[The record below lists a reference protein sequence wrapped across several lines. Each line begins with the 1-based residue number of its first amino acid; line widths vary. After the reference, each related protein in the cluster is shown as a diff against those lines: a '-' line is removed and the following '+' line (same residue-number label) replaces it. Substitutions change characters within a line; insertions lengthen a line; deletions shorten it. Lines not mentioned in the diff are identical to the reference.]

1 MQATDP
7 TARPNHAVL
16 RVALV
21 ALALPLL
28 IACIAL
34 WWWDREPNLV
44 NPSTPPRTEQV
55 AMKRPM
61 TPGAATTISVIR
73 AVQGLAGRHA
83 HPLRGHHHPQ
93 GADMQDTP
101 GWERG
106 SLMASRDLLHALRE
120 DFARPQAPLME
131 DKDLAAA
138 DALLA
143 SRPGHLPLRSA
154 ESQYRKVADH
164 LLDYLDRLTDDD
176 PDNAHF
182 YLSAAALADY
192 LEVVSDRLDTLQERL
207 AAGMIPPH
215 PGEFTPPRWPI
226 VASALAMRRGGL
238 PWRRADETLYEA
250 RGYTTTLLAQMKAF
264 QHDFG
269 PSLKSDQAKV
279 DLHEAIHE
287 LEALQSG
294 PGNPLALDGAPMVS
308 LPEHAVALA
317 DAVERIDDAVFD
329 LCEELRKAPD
339 PA

>member
-21 ALALPLL
+21 VLALPLL

-44 NPSTPPRTEQV
+44 NPSTLPRTDQV

-83 HPLRGHHHPQ
+83 RAQRGHHHPQ
-93 GADMQDTP
+93 GADMENTP

-106 SLMASRDLLHALRE
+106 SLTASRDLLHALRE
-120 DFARPQAPLME
+120 DFARPKAPLVE
-131 DKDLAAA
+131 DRDLAAA
-138 DALLA
+138 DILL
-143 SRPGHLPLRSA
+143 SGHLGRLPLRSP
-154 ESQYRKVADH
+154 ESQYRKAADH
-164 LLDYLDRLTDDD
+164 LLEYLDRLTDDD

-182 YLSAAALADY
+182 YLDATALADY

-207 AAGMIPPH
+207 AGGIIPPH
-215 PGEFTPPRWPI
+215 PGEFAPPRWPI
-226 VASALAMRRGGL
+226 VASALALRRGGL
-238 PWRRADETLYEA
+238 PWRRSDEMLYET
-250 RGYTTTLLAQMKAF
+250 RGYTATLLAQMKAF

-269 PSLKSDQAKV
+269 PTLKSDQAKA
-279 DLHEAIHE
+279 DLRATIQQ
-287 LEALQSG
+287 LEAMQSG
-294 PGNPLALDGAPMVS
+294 LATPLALDGAPMLR
-308 LPEHAVALA
+308 LPEQALALA
-317 DAVERIDDAVFD
+317 DAVERIDDVVFE
-329 LCEELRKAPD
+329 LSQELRKG
-339 PA
+339 

>member
-73 AVQGLAGRHA
+73 AVQGLAGRRAHA
-83 HPLRGHHHPQ
+83 PRGHHHPQ
-93 GADMQDTP
+93 GADMQNTP

-106 SLMASRDLLHALRE
+106 SLTASRDLLHALRE
-120 DFARPQAPLME
+120 DFARPKAPLME

-138 DALLA
+138 DLLLGH
-143 SRPGHLPLRSA
+143 PGRLPLRSP
-154 ESQYRKVADH
+154 ESQYRKAADH
-164 LLDYLDRLTDDD
+164 LLEYLDRLTDDD

-182 YLSAAALADY
+182 YLDATALADY
-192 LEVVSDRLDTLQERL
+192 LELVSDRLDTLQERL

-215 PGEFTPPRWPI
+215 PGEFAPPRWPI
-226 VASALAMRRGGL
+226 VASALALRHGGL
-238 PWRRADETLYEA
+238 PWRRADETLYET
-250 RGYTTTLLAQMKAF
+250 RGYTATLLAQMKAF
-264 QHDFG
+264 EHDFG
-269 PSLKSDQAKV
+269 PTLKSDQAKA
-279 DLHEAIHE
+279 DLREAIQQ
-287 LEALQSG
+287 LEAMQSG
-294 PGNPLALDGAPMVS
+294 PANPLALDGAPMVR
-308 LPEHAVALA
+308 LPEHALALA

-329 LCEELRKAPD
+329 LCQELRKG
-339 PA
+339 

>member
-16 RVALV
+16 RVLLV

-34 WWWDREPNLV
+34 WWWDREPSIV
-44 NPSTPPRTEQV
+44 NPSTLPRTEQV
-55 AMKRPM
+55 AMKRPV

-83 HPLRGHHHPQ
+83 HPQRGHRHPH
-93 GADMQDTP
+93 GEDMQDTP

-106 SLMASRDLLHALRE
+106 SLTASRDLLHSLRE
-120 DFARPQAPLME
+120 DFARPKAPLLE

-138 DALLA
+138 DLLLA
-143 SRPGHLPLRSA
+143 GRPGRLPLSSA
-154 ESQYRKVADH
+154 ESQYRKAADH
-164 LLDYLDRLTDDD
+164 LLEYLTRLTDDD

-182 YLSAAALADY
+182 YLDTGALADY
-192 LEVVSDRLDTLQERL
+192 LQLVTDRLDTLQERL

-215 PGEFTPPRWPI
+215 PGEFAPPRWPI
-226 VASALAMRRGGL
+226 VASALALRRGGL
-238 PWRRADETLYEA
+238 PWRRSDEVLYET

-269 PSLKSDQAKV
+269 PALKSDQAKD
-279 DLHEAIHE
+279 DLREAIRE

-294 PGNPLALDGAPMVS
+294 PANPLALDGAPMVR
-308 LPEHAVALA
+308 LPEHALALA

-329 LCEELRKAPD
+329 LCEELRKG
-339 PA
+339 